1 MTRQRLRRS
10 KGSNRRWA
18 LGVDRASSLLGRRC
32 TPSWCAVSMNLA
44 GCSVGPRR
52 RCGER
57 TPFAGDLRGRR
68 NLGGYHRRDYRRLTP
83 RCGARPF
90 AFWVGW
96 GPKSEPGSHRAFR
109 RNVARRSSRPAPTPP
124 CGIRCTPMPCFCL
137 SAHRCCSART
147 EDCWAWC
154 CSYRYWRLACW
165 ARRPCSW
172 TDRPVIAITPP
183 TSASAY
189 CPVSGDTRGAE
200 SNKRASL
207 A

>member
-1 MTRQRLRRS
+1 MPLRVRRPAPRLDTMTRQRLRRS

-96 GPKSEPGSHRAFR
+96 GPKSEPGVTSRVQEERGQTVISTGPYAAVRHPMYAYALLLFIGTPLLLGSH
-109 RNVARRSSRPAPTPP
+109 
-124 CGIRCTPMPCFCL
+124 
-137 SAHRCCSART
+137 
-147 EDCWAWC
+147 
-154 CSYRYWRLACW
+154 
-165 ARRPCSW
+165 
-172 TDRPVIAITPP
+172 
-183 TSASAY
+183 
-189 CPVSGDTRGAE
+189 
-200 SNKRASL
+200 
-207 A
+207 